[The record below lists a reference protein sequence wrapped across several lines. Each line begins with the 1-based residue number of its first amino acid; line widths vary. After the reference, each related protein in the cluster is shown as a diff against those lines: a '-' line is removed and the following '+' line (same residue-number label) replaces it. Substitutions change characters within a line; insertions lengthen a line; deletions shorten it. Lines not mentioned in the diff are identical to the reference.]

1 MTPLGTRPCLMYM
14 KIKGFTLIELMIVV
28 AIIGLL
34 AAIAIPAYTAYVRNA
49 RMGQVFDHVDIARR
63 WVTEGFR
70 IESYRRNAGMAFVAA
85 DEMGL
90 LGGKHTEFPRSAQN
104 IVNVLNQDPGNAGNP
119 MAVTPEGGL
128 PAFTA
133 GAPAVAQGQI
143 GISISALTGPA
154 GGWGPGNSVTITIP
168 AYLDIT
174 ASSISISYN

>member
-1 MTPLGTRPCLMYM
+1 VIGSQPSHKYM
-14 KIKGFTLIELMIVV
+14 NIKGFTLIELMIVV
-28 AIIGLL
+28 AIIGVL

-90 LGGKHTEFPRSAQN
+90 IGGKHTEFPRSAQN

-119 MAVTPEGGL
+119 MAVAPEGGL
-128 PAFTA
+128 PAYSV
-133 GAPAVAQGQI
+133 APVASVGQI
-143 GISISALTGPA
+143 GIAISALSGPA
-154 GGWGPGNSVTITIP
+154 GGWGPGDSVTITIP